1 MRCTSIK
8 ENRCWNRIEF
18 ELTSNSIRFLINF
31 LHIDVVH
38 LSLLKRVRLVGSL
51 TFLFWAFICIM
62 SHLLELET
70 FNLTKILLD
79 RLASTAT
86 STSIVVAF
94 ISTLVILVLII
105 VMTTVVLV
113 VMITVVVVV
122 FVELPMLVGSR
133 TPTVIIMGT
142 LVRRSRA
149 VLVRVLSLPAF
160 NLFHLALQ
168 NSSLVTK
175 RLVCGNIGHS

>member
-8 ENRCWNRIEF
+8 ENKCWNRIEF
-18 ELTSNSIRFLINF
+18 ELTSNSIRFLIDLF
-31 LHIDVVH
+31 HIDVVH
-38 LSLLKRVRLVGSL
+38 LSLLKRVGLVGS
-51 TFLFWAFICIM
+51 FNFIFWAFICIM
-62 SHLLELET
+62 PHLLALET

-79 RLASTAT
+79 RLASTT
-86 STSIVVAF
+86 TCIVVVLVP
-94 ISTLVILVLII
+94 TLVILVLVI

-113 VMITVVVVV
+113 VMMTVVVVV
-122 FVELPMLVGSR
+122 LVVLSMLVGSR
-133 TPTVIIMGT
+133 IPTIIIMGM

-149 VLVRVLSLPAF
+149 VLVRVLPLPAF

-175 RLVCGNIGHS
+175 RLISGNIGHR